1 MTGNIVTTYTRLGA
15 GTKLSG
21 NASAN
26 MGDAVLSQTGI
37 VAYTDVTATPKT
49 LFRLPAGT
57 QACVIQVNV
66 LTAFDAS
73 TLNMLSVGVS
83 GNVGY
88 FVSGASVGT
97 AGIVN
102 ISTSS
107 NLNNWSSVGSS
118 DVIVIASH
126 SSTGTGA
133 TAGVAQVT
141 MLYAMKS

>member
-1 MTGNIVTTYTRLGA
+1 MTGNIPTTYTRLQA
-15 GTKLSG
+15 GTKW
-21 NASAN
+21 NQAASN
-26 MGDAVLSQTGI
+26 MGDAVLTQTGV
-37 VAYTDVTATPKT
+37 VAYTDVTASPKT
-49 LFRLPAGT
+49 LFRLPAYA

-73 TLNMLSVGVS
+73 TLNMLSLGVS

-88 FVSGASVGT
+88 FLSGVSVGT
-97 AGIVN
+97 AGIAT
-102 ISTSS
+102 ITTSS

>member
-1 MTGNIVTTYTRLGA
+1 MTGTIPTTYSRIQA
-15 GTKLSG
+15 GTKW
-21 NASAN
+21 NQAASN
-26 MGDAVLSQTGI
+26 MGDAVLSQTAV
-37 VAYTDVTATPKT
+37 VAYTDATATPKT
-49 LFRLPAGT
+49 LFRLPAYA
-57 QACVIQVNV
+57 QAAVIQVNV

-102 ISTSS
+102 IATSS

-133 TAGVAQVT
+133 TQGLAQVT
-141 MLYAMKS
+141 MLYSMKS

>member
-1 MTGNIVTTYTRLGA
+1 MTTTLPTRHSRLQA
-15 GTKLSG
+15 GTKWDQAQS
-21 NASAN
+21 NV
-26 MGDAVLSQTGI
+26 GDVVLSQTAI

-49 LFRLPAGT
+49 LFRLPAYA
-57 QACVIQVNV
+57 QATAIQINV

-97 AGIVN
+97 ARIAD

-126 SSTGTGA
+126 SSTGTAA
-133 TAGVAQVT
+133 TQGVAQVT
-141 MLYAMKS
+141 MLYAMKQ

>member
-1 MTGNIVTTYTRLGA
+1 MTGNIPTTYTRVQA
-15 GTKLSG
+15 GTKWNQAQS
-21 NASAN
+21 N
-26 MGDAVLSQTGI
+26 MGDAVLTQTGV

-49 LFRLPAGT
+49 LFRVPAYS
-57 QACVIQVNV
+57 QACVIQINV

-73 TLNMLSVGVS
+73 TLNMISVGVS
-83 GNVGY
+83 GNAGY

-102 ISTSS
+102 IDTSS

-133 TAGVAQVT
+133 TQGVAQVT

>member
-1 MTGNIVTTYTRLGA
+1 MTGNIPTTYTRLQA
-15 GTKLSG
+15 GTKWNQATS
-21 NASAN
+21 N
-26 MGDAVLSQTGI
+26 MGDAVLSQTGV

-49 LFRLPAGT
+49 LFRLPAYA
-57 QACVIQVNV
+57 QAAVIQINV

-107 NLNNWSSVGSS
+107 NVNNWSSVGSS

-133 TAGVAQVT
+133 TTGAAQVT

>member
-1 MTGNIVTTYTRLGA
+1 MTGNTPTTFTRVQA
-15 GTKLSG
+15 GTKWNQAES
-21 NASAN
+21 N
-26 MGDAVLSQTGI
+26 MGDSVLSQTGI
-37 VAYTDVTATPKT
+37 VAYTDVTASPKT
-49 LFRLPAGT
+49 LFRVPAGS
-57 QACVIQVNV
+57 QAAVIQINV

-83 GNVGY
+83 GDVGY

-97 AGIVN
+97 TGIVN

-107 NLNNWSSVGSS
+107 NVNNWSSVGTS

-133 TAGVAQVT
+133 TAGAAQVT
-141 MLYAMKS
+141 MLYSMKS